1 MTTKRKRVLI
11 VEDEAALA
19 RLVEWQLQSAGFES
33 RSVATGKEALAVATE
48 HWPDLVVLDLRLPDM
63 SGYDIC
69 RQLRSMASPWELPVL
84 MLTALD
90 QPIDQLRGYAFGADA
105 YMTKPFDPSELVKTA
120 CSLLGES
127 SPTQR
132 LEHD

>member
-1 MTTKRKRVLI
+1 MMTKRKRVLI

-33 RSVATGKEALAVATE
+33 RSVATGHEALAVATE

-105 YMTKPFDPSELVKTA
+105 YMTKPFDPPELIRTVA
-120 CSLLGES
+120 LLLGEA
-127 SPTQR
+127 SPATP
-132 LEHD
+132 EGG

>member
-1 MTTKRKRVLI
+1 MTAQRKHVLI

-33 RSVATGKEALAVATE
+33 KAVTTGRDALAIATE

-69 RQLRSMASPWELPVL
+69 RQLRSMASPWELPIL

-105 YMTKPFDPSELVKTA
+105 YMTKPFDPPELIKTA
-120 CSLLGES
+120 CLLLGES
-127 SPTQR
+127 LPAP
-132 LEHD
+132 EP

>member
-1 MTTKRKRVLI
+1 MTTRRKRVLI
-11 VEDEAALA
+11 VEDEVALS
-19 RLVEWQLQSAGFES
+19 RLVAWQLQSAGFEP
-33 RSVATGKEALAVATE
+33 RAVATGHEALAVAGE

-105 YMTKPFDPSELVKTA
+105 YMTKPFDPKELIKTVRL
-120 CSLLGES
+120 LLGEHA
-127 SPTQR
+127 PAA
-132 LEHD
+132 